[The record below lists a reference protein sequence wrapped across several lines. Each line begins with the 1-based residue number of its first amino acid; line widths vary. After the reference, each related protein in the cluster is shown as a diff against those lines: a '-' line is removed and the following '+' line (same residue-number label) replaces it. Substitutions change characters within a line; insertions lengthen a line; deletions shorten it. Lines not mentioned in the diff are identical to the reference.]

1 MLKPLHKSDTKTL
14 PFITTKDWSLSNTFN
29 DWVVLTEHSGGLPVA
44 MEYTEY
50 IDSELTI
57 SINSSCNVALEQQ
70 DGDRVNFRKGRKSS
84 GIFYPDEE
92 QTNIDGTYK
101 RIVHS
106 QVRNMF
112 YNNFR
117 DPTQIWG
124 LEYLD
129 FENSQTKR
137 FLGDEFVLYDVP
149 TNVFGEK
156 VLENTVV
163 IYDRVS
169 DDNYTIIDDGHG
181 NLVAVQNLFS
191 RKQELGDFANEFLSG
206 SSSYC
211 NGYFGWPDTIIE
223 VSAGDTLSTL
233 NTTLVFGN
241 LSAADPNTDYFEVA
255 TSLSSGSLV
264 DTIITTSSMDSA
276 SATIAFYS
284 GSIVDVIFT
293 TSSLDSGS
301 VTLGFYSGS
310 IVDVILTT
318 SSLDSGSVTI
328 GFYSGSIINVV
339 TIADLQTENTA
350 INVGLLSGS
359 LN

>member
-70 DGDRVNFRKGRKSS
+70 DGDKVNFRKGRKSS

-241 LSAADPNTDYFEVA
+241 LSAAPANTDTMQVA
-255 TSLSSGSLV
+255 TALQSGSLV
-264 DTIITTSSMDSA
+264 NTIITTTSADSSSVSFGFNTGSIVDVIIITSSFESA
-276 SATIAFYS
+276 SLSFAFNT
-284 GSIVDVIFT
+284 GSIVDVIFP
-293 TSSLDSGS
+293 TSSFES
-301 VTLGFYSGS
+301 
-310 IVDVILTT
+310 
-318 SSLDSGSVTI
+318 SSLTF
-328 GFYSGSIINVV
+328 GFVSGSIINVV
-339 TIADLQTENTA
+339 TIAPQQTEYMS

-359 LN
+359 LS

>member
-70 DGDRVNFRKGRKSS
+70 DGDRVKFRTGKKSS
-84 GIFYPDEE
+84 GIFYPDSEE
-92 QTNIDGTYK
+92 TNIDGTYK
-101 RIVHS
+101 RVVHS

-137 FLGDEFVLYDVP
+137 FLGDAFVLYDVP
-149 TNVFGEK
+149 TDIFGEK

-191 RKQELGDFANEFLSG
+191 KKQELGDFANEFLSG

-223 VSAGDTLSTL
+223 VSAGDTLSSIHS
-233 NTTLVFGN
+233 TLVFGN
-241 LSAADPNTDYFEVA
+241 LNAAPPNTDTFGVL
-255 TSLSSGSLV
+255 TGFSSGSLV
-264 DTIITTSSMDSA
+264 DTIMTTSSFES
-276 SATIAFYS
+276 SSVSLAFYS
-284 GSIVDVIFT
+284 GSIVDVIII
-293 TSSLDSGS
+293 TSSFESAS
-301 VTLGFYSGS
+301 VSLAFNTGS
-310 IVDVILTT
+310 IVDVIFPT
-318 SSLDSGSVTI
+318 SSIDSSSVTI
-328 GFYSGSIINVV
+328 GFVSGSIINVV
-339 TIADLQTENTA
+339 TIEPLKTEYTA

-359 LN
+359 LS